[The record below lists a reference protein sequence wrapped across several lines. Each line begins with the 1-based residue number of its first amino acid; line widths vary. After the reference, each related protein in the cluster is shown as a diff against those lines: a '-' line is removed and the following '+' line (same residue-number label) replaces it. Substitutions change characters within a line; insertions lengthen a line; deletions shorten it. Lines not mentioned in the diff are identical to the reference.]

1 MKKRNGFTL
10 IELLATVIIIA
21 ILVGIGT
28 FVYVN
33 FIGEGKKAVVKI
45 TKESLANAAVLYIK
59 EFKMGE
65 KYWTDDTEIEG
76 NTYACTT
83 VRKLKDI
90 GNLPENIVNAETG
103 EEISDETT
111 IKVIRDANKVIYA
124 EIKLNSKECNME
136 PPKFNITV
144 TGEKVG
150 DWYTGIVKYKIEPDA
165 GMWGTNTYEYYY
177 KDEKNNKDPI
187 KSGENAE
194 VYEDSFSDKESFK
207 KKQICAIGEN
217 INDIKGEEY
226 CVELKLDNI
235 DPGTP
240 SLMASDG
247 VASGGWHKDN
257 FNLKVSGGEGPLS
270 GIYYKYGTETN
281 KLENKVEK
289 NTISNISEHGKTYYV
304 KTYSNVNKESG
315 ETSYEVKI
323 DKEKPTVVVKVT
335 GNTKKYNNK
344 DWYYD
349 KANTKV
355 EITSTVGI
363 SGVKK
368 YEYYITSS
376 KGTKKVIETGTSL
389 KNYSNLLNSIING
402 SSDYGE
408 NVKICGTVTNN
419 AGVTSDLT
427 CTTINVDFTTPSAPT
442 LVASD
447 GKASGTWHNAN
458 FNVKV
463 SGGGSSPSGIYYK
476 YGTSA
481 SSINTKVSNNAIS
494 VSTSASTTYSVI
506 TCNNLGICSSA
517 STYVAKLDK
526 DKPQI
531 ISFNKSTN
539 DYTVTLTL
547 TATFKDSLSGVAKYK
562 ISKDSSYTSSGWTTV
577 SNTTS
582 NVTKSY
588 NVTSNGTYYIWVEDA
603 AGNYISKSISV
614 SNIAKTT
621 TTTVNLY
628 SRSSSTITNNFLL
641 NNPLA
646 IKSVTL
652 NNGTVSGN
660 PYISGNYLYLTVT
673 NGYPNT
679 GYENVQASQP
689 ANFYNAVEQT
699 QMQCYCP
706 MGGYAQ
712 GTMCMDNNY
721 MLYGTNSFY
730 CSSNNSKWW
739 FDGNSHHDC
748 RPGFIKS
755 DAYCTPPY
763 TGDSCRP
770 GIDTTTVTQCTAQ
783 CTFIPYQATCQN
795 VGTGYYYCPYGGS
808 LIGYGC
814 YSCSVGILSYDG
826 RCYYTTSV
834 PYTYWSYTATITYYY
849 K

>member
-21 ILVGIGT
+21 ILVGVGT
-28 FVYVN
+28 FIYVN
-33 FIGEGKKAVVKI
+33 FIGEGKNAVVKI

-59 EFKMGE
+59 EFKMEE
-65 KYWTDDTEIEG
+65 KYWTEDTETEG
-76 NTYACTT
+76 SMYACTT

-90 GNLPENIVNAETG
+90 GDLPENIVNAETG
-103 EEISDETT
+103 EKISDITT
-111 IKVIRDANKVIYA
+111 IKVIRDINKVIYA
-124 EIKLNSKECNME
+124 EVELNSKECDME

-144 TGEKVG
+144 TGEKIG
-150 DWYTGIVKYKIEPDA
+150 DWYTGKVDYKIELDA
-165 GMWGTNTYEYYY
+165 EMWGTSTYEYYY
-177 KDEKNNKDPI
+177 KDEKNNKTSI
-187 KSGENAE
+187 KKGENAE
-194 VYEDSFSDKESFK
+194 VYEGTIPETESFK
-207 KKQICAIGEN
+207 ARQICAIGEN
-217 INDIKGEEY
+217 INDIKSEEY

-257 FNLKVSGGEGPLS
+257 FDLKVSGGEGPLS

-323 DKEKPTVVVKVT
+323 DKEKPTVAVKVT

-408 NVKICGTVTNN
+408 KVKICGTVTNN

-463 SGGGSSPSGIYYK
+463 RGGGSSPSGIYYK

-481 SSINTKVSNNAIS
+481 SSINTKVSNNAIAI
-494 VSTSASTTYSVI
+494 STSTSTTYSVI
-506 TCNNLGICSSA
+506 TCNNLGMCSSA

-539 DYTVTLTL
+539 DYTITLTL

-588 NVTSNGTYYIWVEDA
+588 NVTSNGTYYVWVQDA
-603 AGNYISKSISV
+603 AGNYISKSISG
-614 SNIAKTT
+614 SNIASVA
-621 TTTVNLY
+621 TVRDTFY
-628 SRSSSTITNNFLL
+628 STARSTITDKIYVS
-641 NNPLA
+641 NPLEV
-646 IKSVTL
+646 KNVTV
-652 NNGTVSGN
+652 NTGRATDY
-660 PYISGNYLYLTVT
+660 YISGNYIYVTVT
-673 NGYPNT
+673 GGRTYT
-679 GYENVQASQP
+679 DSER
-689 ANFYNAVEQT
+689 VET
-699 QMQCYCP
+699 SERAGSYYGDEIMEEECDCYD
-706 MGGYAQ
+706 GGYLSR
-712 GTMCMDNNY
+712 GWCTDRSYRITGKNWYVCES
-721 MLYGTNSFY
+721 YGEWN
-730 CSSNNSKWW
+730 
-739 FDGNSHHDC
+739 FDGNTETRCD
-748 RPGFIKS
+748 RGFVKGDYWCDS
-755 DAYCTPPY
+755 DPQ
-763 TGDSCRP
+763 GDSCSRVGSTKTINCYAMCEFEDYRP
-770 GIDTTTVTQCTAQ
+770 DC
-783 CTFIPYQATCQN
+783 YD
-795 VGTGYYYCPYGGS
+795 VGTGEYECDRGDYLVGSKCYYCDRGDFNRS
-808 LIGYGC
+808 
-814 YSCSVGILSYDG
+814 DK
-826 RCYYTTSV
+826 RCYYYEWV
-834 PYTYWSYTATITYYY
+834 DYDYWEYNVTVEYY
-849 K
+849 KR